1 MSTVRATLSNRL
13 STDDIIMGA
22 VVGVVGCGRWGM
34 THLKTLGILKDRGL
48 ISAIH
53 ACDINQSTESEATKY
68 ADTFCTDWQTLVANH
83 QLDVVAIVTP
93 VDTHHDL
100 ALALLNHCNTL
111 FIEKPI
117 GLSQTEASSIIAKV
131 QETGS
136 KLLVGHILRF
146 NEAINEAMKLIS
158 NGEIGELQRVEFN
171 RITKRQP
178 PDNPNIF
185 EAMAIHGIDTSCYS
199 FGELEPSRL
208 SVSNLIL
215 NDNNYPINAKLSLE
229 FPGMKEA
236 CIDVGWNG
244 DEENRKIQYF
254 GSLGS
259 IVVETNTLN
268 QLTIKTK
275 QNERVWILDSSELPL
290 TKEWQYLIQS
300 YDNPSQQPIYPQP
313 GAIIRSVKWVELAN
327 QEIQNTPTEL
337 NESIE

>member
-327 QEIQNTPTEL
+327 QEIQNTSTEL

>member
-1 MSTVRATLSNRL
+1 MSTARATLSNRL
-13 STDDIIMGA
+13 STDDNIMGA

-34 THLKTLGILKDRGL
+34 THLKTLSVLKDRGL

-53 ACDINQSTESEATKY
+53 ACDINSSTESEATKY
-68 ADTFCTDWQTLVANH
+68 ADTFCTDWQTLVSNH
-83 QLDVVAIVTP
+83 RLDAVAVVTP

-100 ALALLNHCNTL
+100 ALALLDHCNAL

-117 GLSQTEASSIIAKV
+117 GLSQEEASSIIAKV

-146 NEAINEAMKLIS
+146 NEAISEAMKLIS
-158 NGEIGELQRVEFN
+158 NGEIGELQRIEFN

-185 EAMAIHGIDTSCYS
+185 EAMAIHGIDTACYS
-199 FGELEPSRL
+199 FGELEPTRL

-244 DEENRKIQYF
+244 NKENRKIQYF
-254 GSLGS
+254 GSVGS
-259 IVVETNTLN
+259 IVVENSTLN

-275 QNERVWILDSSELPL
+275 QYERICVLDTSDLPL
-290 TKEWQYLIQS
+290 TKEWLHLLQTYQNS
-300 YDNPSQQPIYPQP
+300 SQPPIYPQQ
-313 GAIIRSVKWVELAN
+313 GAIIRSVKWVEFAN
-327 QEIQNTPTEL
+327 REIQNTSTEL
-337 NESIE
+337 NDSIE

>member
-1 MSTVRATLSNRL
+1 MSTARATLSNRL
-13 STDDIIMGA
+13 STDDNIMGA

-34 THLKTLGILKDRGL
+34 THLKTLSMLKDRGL

-53 ACDINQSTESEATKY
+53 ACDINPSTELEAIKY
-68 ADTFCTDWQTLVANH
+68 ADTFCTDWQTLVSNH
-83 QLDVVAIVTP
+83 QLEVVAIVTP
-93 VDTHHDL
+93 ADTHQDL
-100 ALALLNHCNTL
+100 ALALLDHCNTL

-300 YDNPSQQPIYPQP
+300 YDNPSQQQIYPQP

-327 QEIQNTPTEL
+327 QEIQNTSTEL

>member
-93 VDTHHDL
+93 ADTHQDL
-100 ALALLNHCNTL
+100 ALALLDHCNTL

-117 GLSQTEASSIIAKV
+117 GLSRTEASSIIAKV

-229 FPGMKEA
+229 FPGMKEE

-327 QEIQNTPTEL
+327 QEIQNTSTEL

>member
-1 MSTVRATLSNRL
+1 MSTARATLSNRL

-34 THLKTLGILKDRGL
+34 THLKTLGMLKDRGL

-68 ADTFCTDWQTLVANH
+68 ADTFCTDWQTLVSNH

-93 VDTHHDL
+93 ADTHHDL
-100 ALALLNHCNTL
+100 AWALLDHCNTL

-327 QEIQNTPTEL
+327 QEIQNTSTEL

>member
-1 MSTVRATLSNRL
+1 MSTARATLSNRL
-13 STDDIIMGA
+13 STDDNIMSA

-34 THLKTLGILKDRGL
+34 THLKTLSMLKDRGL

-53 ACDINQSTESEATKY
+53 ACDINPSTELEAIKY
-68 ADTFCTDWQTLVANH
+68 ADTFCTDWQTLVSNH
-83 QLDVVAIVTP
+83 QLEVVAIVTP
-93 VDTHHDL
+93 ADTHQDL
-100 ALALLNHCNTL
+100 ALALLDHCNAL

-146 NEAINEAMKLIS
+146 NEVINEAMELIS
-158 NGEIGELQRVEFN
+158 NGEIGELQRIEFN

-185 EAMAIHGIDTSCYS
+185 EAMAIHGIDTACYS

-215 NDNNYPINAKLSLE
+215 NDNDYPINAKLSLE

-244 DEENRKIQYF
+244 DDENRKIQYF
-254 GSLGS
+254 GSIGS
-259 IVVETNTLN
+259 IVVETSTLN
-268 QLTIKTK
+268 RLTIKTD
-275 QNERVWILDSSELPL
+275 QNERVCVLNSSDLPL
-290 TKEWQYLIQS
+290 TREWLHLLPSHQNS
-300 YDNPSQQPIYPQP
+300 SQQPIYPQQ
-313 GAIIRSVKWVELAN
+313 GAIIRSVKWVEMAN
-327 QEIQNTPTEL
+327 QEIQNTSTEL

>member
-68 ADTFCTDWQTLVANH
+68 ADTFCTDWQTLVTNH

-93 VDTHHDL
+93 ADTHQDL
-100 ALALLNHCNTL
+100 ALALLDHCNTL

-215 NDNNYPINAKLSLE
+215 NDNDYPINAKLSLE

-327 QEIQNTPTEL
+327 QEIQNTSTEL

>member
-13 STDDIIMGA
+13 STDDIMMGA

-34 THLKTLGILKDRGL
+34 THLKTLGMLKDRGL

-68 ADTFCTDWQTLVANH
+68 ADTFCTDWQTLVSNH

-93 VDTHHDL
+93 ADTHHDL
-100 ALALLNHCNTL
+100 AWALLDHCNTL

-254 GSLGS
+254 GSLGN

-327 QEIQNTPTEL
+327 QEIQNTSTEL

>member
-1 MSTVRATLSNRL
+1 
-13 STDDIIMGA
+13 MGA

-34 THLKTLGILKDRGL
+34 THLKTLEELKSRGL
-48 ISAIH
+48 ISEIH
-53 ACDINQSTESEATKY
+53 ACDINPSTEYEATKY
-68 ADTFCTDWQTLVANH
+68 ADTFCTDWQTLVSNH
-83 QLDVVAIVTP
+83 QLDAVAIVTP

-100 ALALLNHCNTL
+100 ALSILGHCRAL

-117 GLSQTEASSIIAKV
+117 GLSEKEASSIIAKV

-146 NEAINEAMKLIS
+146 HGAINEAMKLIS
-158 NGEIGELQRVEFN
+158 SGEIGELQRIEFN
-171 RITKRQP
+171 RITTRQP

-185 EAMAIHGIDTSCYS
+185 EAMAIHGIDTACYT

-215 NDNNYPINAKLSLE
+215 NGDNYPTNAKLSLE

-244 DEENRKIQYF
+244 KEENRKIQYF
-254 GSLGS
+254 GSDGS
-259 IVVETNTLN
+259 IIVETGASSSLEIMQEGN
-268 QLTIKTK
+268 
-275 QNERVWILDSSELPL
+275 SCAHSFPHSELPL
-290 TKEWQYLIQS
+290 TKEWYHLLESDKKYQS
-300 YDNPSQQPIYPQP
+300 QSIYPQQ

-327 QEIQNTPTEL
+327 QEIQNTSTEL

>member
-13 STDDIIMGA
+13 STDDIMMGA

-34 THLKTLGILKDRGL
+34 THLKTLGMLKDRGL

-93 VDTHHDL
+93 ADTHHDL
-100 ALALLNHCNTL
+100 AWALLDHCNTL

-327 QEIQNTPTEL
+327 QEIQNTSTEL

>member
-13 STDDIIMGA
+13 STDDIMIGA

-34 THLKTLGILKDRGL
+34 THLKTLGMLKDRGL

-68 ADTFCTDWQTLVANH
+68 ADTFCTDWQTLVSNH

-93 VDTHHDL
+93 ADTHHDL
-100 ALALLNHCNTL
+100 AWALLDHCNTL

-254 GSLGS
+254 GSLGN

-327 QEIQNTPTEL
+327 QEIQNTSTEL

>member
-93 VDTHHDL
+93 ADTHQDL
-100 ALALLNHCNTL
+100 ALALLDHCNTL

-146 NEAINEAMKLIS
+146 NQAINEAMKLIS

-327 QEIQNTPTEL
+327 QEIQNTSTEL